1 GVRTVGGIRRRRRR
15 ALCLLQSLR
24 WSGISLRHP
33 VGRGA
38 DHGDPGR
45 RRHADRPGRR
55 RRSHRVPG
63 RLHQQLDAALG
74 AGAGS
79 DLRAGYAVRAARP
92 DRPRQRCPPAL
103 EREMTALTIDNV
115 SKNFGGVAA
124 LSGISL
130 DIESGE
136 RRVLLGPNGAGKTT
150 LFHTI
155 SGNVVPSAG
164 RIMLF
169 GADITRLRPDRRA
182 RLGLAR
188 TFQITNL
195 FPRLTVL
202 ESVLLALDGA
212 SGCGMRLVAS
222 PSNARVMDM
231 QAHGLLERWGLA
243 EASSRIVRTLSYG
256 EQRQLEIALALAGK
270 PRLLLLDEPTAGL
283 SPAETRR
290 VVAMVHEL
298 PRDMTIIMI
307 EHDMDVAFEL
317 ADRIAVMHLGRL
329 IAEGDQAAIRSNQQV
344 TDIYLGAE

>member
-1 GVRTVGGIRRRRRR
+1 
-15 ALCLLQSLR
+15 
-24 WSGISLRHP
+24 
-33 VGRGA
+33 
-38 DHGDPGR
+38 
-45 RRHADRPGRR
+45 
-55 RRSHRVPG
+55 
-63 RLHQQLDAALG
+63 
-74 AGAGS
+74 
-79 DLRAGYAVRAARP
+79 
-92 DRPRQRCPPAL
+92 
-103 EREMTALTIDNV
+103 MTALTVDDV

-124 LSGISL
+124 LSGVSL
-130 DIESGE
+130 GVELGE

-155 SGNVVPSAG
+155 SGNVAPSAG

-212 SGCGMRLVAS
+212 SGRGMRLLAS
-222 PSNARVMDM
+222 PAADRDMDT
-231 QAHGLLERWGLA
+231 QAYRLLERWGLA
-243 EASSRIVRTLSYG
+243 EAAPRIVRLLSYG

-298 PRDMTIIMI
+298 PRDMTILMI

-317 ADRIAVMHLGRL
+317 ADRIAVMHQGHL
-329 IAEGDQAAIRSNQQV
+329 IAEGDKAAIRANQQV